1 MKIGQRAKINANVK
15 DWAPT
20 YVGKIIKISEVNKK
34 MKYVLSTGRSLW
46 WFNEIDV
53 IK

>member
-1 MKIGQRAKINANVK
+1 MKKGQRAKINSSVK

-20 YVGKIIKISEVNKK
+20 CVGKIIKISKINKK
-34 MKYVLSTGRSLW
+34 MKYVLAMNGCLW
-46 WFNEIDV
+46 WFHEIDI